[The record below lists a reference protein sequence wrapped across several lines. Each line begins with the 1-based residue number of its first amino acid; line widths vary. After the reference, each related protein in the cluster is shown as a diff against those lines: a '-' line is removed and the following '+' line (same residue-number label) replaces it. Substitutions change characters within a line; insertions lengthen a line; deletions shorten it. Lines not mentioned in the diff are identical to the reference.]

1 MTTAHATGARG
12 RRLRR
17 RLPRPGNPLLLPLA
31 VFAGAGF
38 LALICIGYVLW
49 PRWPGPPLHVDAPTI
64 PITIA
69 GVAFNVPPAAI
80 RFSPQ
85 RRSGAHE
92 RIDLAFLWPSLTPPD
107 ASTTQQRLP
116 EPNALSPNAQPPERI
131 FVTITA
137 AAETIPPEQRVTT
150 VYPRYTMPETT
161 PGPGGLSVLPFR
173 EGTPYHGEDLIYDA
187 AAPGFLVRCSRNGPG
202 PTPGTC
208 LYERRSGA
216 ADLTLRFPRDW
227 LGDWRAVAGGIDRI
241 IAGMLPTEPSR

>member
-49 PRWPGPPLHVDAPTI
+49 PRWPGPPLHVDAPAI
-64 PITIA
+64 PITVA

-80 RFSPQ
+80 RFPPQ
-85 RRSGAHE
+85 RRPGAHE
-92 RIDLAFLWPSLTPPD
+92 RIDLAFLWPSLAPPD

-137 AAETIPPEQRVTT
+137 AAETHPSRAT
-150 VYPRYTMPETT
+150 RLD
-161 PGPGGLSVLPFR
+161 GLSPLHHAR
-173 EGTPYHGEDLIYDA
+173 DHA
-187 AAPGFLVRCSRNGPG
+187 
-202 PTPGTC
+202 
-208 LYERRSGA
+208 RSGRTVCSPVPRGHA
-216 ADLTLRFPRDW
+216 LPRRGPDL
-227 LGDWRAVAGGIDRI
+227 
-241 IAGMLPTEPSR
+241 